1 MTTPYASRASRLAT
15 LRWIAVAILAATVA
29 AVAPHV
35 ISRAKPSPTAEALS
49 IGPAVGMPGAP
60 ATSTAGLLQRID
72 QMEARLRTQ
81 PDDTGAAVLL
91 ADALLRQARA
101 TNDGRPAGRASE
113 VLNAALKEHPGQYD
127 VLRMLGAIY
136 LSQHRFRDALE
147 IARRSRD
154 LRPDDAWN
162 YGVMG
167 DAQVELGEYS
177 DAFDAFDKMMALR
190 PNAAAYARVA
200 YARELQGDVDG
211 ALAAMQMAAKATAPS
226 DPEAQAWYAAQ
237 AGELYLKLH
246 KLDDADREFRRAVF
260 LFPHYP
266 LAVIGQGKVRVAR
279 GDRDGALAI
288 YLEQLKRTPTLD
300 LAGRIGD
307 LYAARGDGAQS
318 EHYYQLA
325 EDLAGPGVVQTEANL
340 ALYLADHDRKLSDAV
355 TIAETVVA
363 KRHDIFTEDALA
375 WAYYKAGR
383 LEDAYEASQLALRT
397 GTRDEALLARAARIR
412 AAARGS
418 SRDR

>member
-1 MTTPYASRASRLAT
+1 MTILSPASRLVR
-15 LRWIAVAILAATVA
+15 LRWVGVTILAATVA

-35 ISRAKPSPTAEALS
+35 ISRAKPSRDSEAVS

-60 ATSTAGLLQRID
+60 ATTTSGLVERIIE
-72 QMEARLRTQ
+72 MEARLRAQ

-113 VLNAALKEHPGQYD
+113 VLSAALKEHPGQYD
-127 VLRMLGAIY
+127 LLRTLGAIY

-154 LRPDDAWN
+154 QRPDDAWN

-167 DAQVELGEYS
+167 DAHVELGEYP

-211 ALAAMQMAAKATAPS
+211 ALSAMQRAARATAPN

-237 AGELYLKLH
+237 TGELYFKLH

-260 LFPHYP
+260 LFPNYP

-279 GDRDGALAI
+279 RDRDGALAI
-288 YLEQLKRTPTLD
+288 YLDQLKRTPTLD
-300 LAGRIGD
+300 LAARIGD
-307 LYAARGDGAQS
+307 LYATRGDAAQS
-318 EHYYQLA
+318 DRYYQLA

-340 ALYLADHDRKLSDAV
+340 ALHLADHDRKLSDAV
-355 TIAETVVA
+355 TIAEAVAA

-375 WAYYKAGR
+375 WAYYKTGR
-383 LEDAYEASQLALRT
+383 FNDAYAASQRALRT
-397 GTRDEALLARAARIR
+397 GTRDEALLARADRIR
-412 AAARGS
+412 AAAARGS

>member
-1 MTTPYASRASRLAT
+1 
-15 LRWIAVAILAATVA
+15 
-29 AVAPHV
+29 
-35 ISRAKPSPTAEALS
+35 
-49 IGPAVGMPGAP
+49 
-60 ATSTAGLLQRID
+60 
-72 QMEARLRTQ
+72 
-81 PDDTGAAVLL
+81 VLL

-127 VLRMLGAIY
+127 ILRMLGAIY

-147 IARRSRD
+147 IATRSRD
-154 LRPDDAWN
+154 LRRDDAWN

-167 DAQVELGEYS
+167 DAQVELGEYP
-177 DAFDAFDKMMALR
+177 DAFNAFDRMMALR

-200 YARELQGDVDG
+200 YARELQGDVHG
-211 ALAAMQMAAKATAPS
+211 ALAAMQMAANATAPS
-226 DPEAQAWYAAQ
+226 DPEAQSWYAAQ
-237 AGELYLKLH
+237 MGELSLKLH
-246 KLDDADREFRRAVF
+246 QLDDADREFRRAVF
-260 LFPHYP
+260 LFPNYP
-266 LAVIGQGKVRVAR
+266 LAVIGRGKVRAAR
-279 GDRDGALAI
+279 GDREGALAI

-300 LAGRIGD
+300 LAARIGD
-307 LYAARGDGAQS
+307 LYATRGDAAQS

-355 TIAETVVA
+355 TIAEAVAA

-383 LEDAYEASQLALRT
+383 LTDADAASQLALRT

-412 AAARGS
+412 AAAARGS
-418 SRDR
+418 SNSIKSSPDEPYRHLRLLPGEHGVDRPE